1 MRTLF
6 LSKEGPSSGFQKAHK
21 KSGGN
26 GGPTT
31 GYSALGIERAADGF
45 ITSPRLPSKGY
56 FLFHQRAAAYRRGTR
71 GKPVF
76 PGRVVGPVVE
86 QDLEIATGALPTALV
101 VQETH
106 YDPWGL
112 ELAGIGRETFS
123 ILRTRR

>member
-1 MRTLF
+1 
-6 LSKEGPSSGFQKAHK
+6 
-21 KSGGN
+21 
-26 GGPTT
+26 
-31 GYSALGIERAADGF
+31 
-45 ITSPRLPSKGY
+45 
-56 FLFHQRAAAYRRGTR
+56 
-71 GKPVF
+71 
-76 PGRVVGPVVE
+76 VE